1 MPNPALSILILSL
14 IFLICLCV
22 SYILITFIAS
32 KKHRTQKISDDT
44 PPKDDDE
51 KIFFI
56 TEQPKKR
63 RKRKTTNT
71 PIAIKGKIVSTQNIS
86 QDNNNE

>member
-14 IFLICLCV
+14 VFLICLCV
-22 SYILITFIAS
+22 SYILTTFIAS
-32 KKHRTQKISDDT
+32 KKHRAQKIADDT

-86 QDNNNE
+86 QDNNE

>member
-22 SYILITFIAS
+22 SYILTTFIAS
-32 KKHRTQKISDDT
+32 KKSHTQKNADDT
-44 PPKDDDE
+44 APKEDDE

-56 TEQPKKR
+56 AEQPQKR
-63 RKRKTTNT
+63 RKRKTANT

-86 QDNNNE
+86 NDKHD